1 MLLSILAAAFAAR
14 GAEIRRGRAKE
25 PQSADWGSFDRAMK
39 RRSSPALGRETRT
52 GLERPPGPFKPD
64 LTPRG

>member
-39 RRSSPALGRETRT
+39 RRSSPAVGREA
-52 GLERPPGPFKPD
+52 
-64 LTPRG
+64 